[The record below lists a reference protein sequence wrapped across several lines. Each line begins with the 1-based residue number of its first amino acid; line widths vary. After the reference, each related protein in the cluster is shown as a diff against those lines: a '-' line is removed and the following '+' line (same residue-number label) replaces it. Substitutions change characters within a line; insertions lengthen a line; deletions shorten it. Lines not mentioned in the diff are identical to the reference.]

1 MLLNEESYVQETCP
15 DRAAPRLDGGLSG
28 NHTGTVDSHVD
39 CVQFP
44 DQPTEWRPRIPR
56 QAAPFMDWASCAQR
70 TPPAARTCFS
80 SSVQLITARKRPPWV
95 PRRSMMNR
103 PSRVTS

>member
-1 MLLNEESYVQETCP
+1 MFRRHAPIE
-15 DRAAPRLDGGLSG
+15 PRLDGGLSG
-28 NHTGTVDSHVD
+28 SHTGTVDSHVD

-80 SSVQLITARKRPPWV
+80 SSVQLITARKRPPRV